1 MSTTMLES
9 IGAIVTGQAV
19 VRHTL
24 AELAEDDLVSAVE
37 REVRNARGNWNFAR
51 EPVYQYLAGLQEKVE
66 RLVEVE
72 SQVNSLLNR
81 LQEEAVVARNRSAT
95 LLLRPLAEHGEN
107 LARSSGRQVSVT
119 INGDETQLDYSTLET
134 LKGPLRALIAFSV
147 EQSLETPE
155 RRLAVGKPERGQLT
169 VTLAKQDDR
178 VVVTIDDDGAGIDP
192 SLVARRAAQL
202 GWPDDGASLDLILR
216 EGYGPVSNDDT
227 SSGGANLAEIQAEL
241 HAHGG
246 ELNVANL
253 LSGGLRFLAAVPVE
267 MAMLDGMVV
276 RVGEVMYIVPIDSIQ
291 RIVHSVASDLMR
303 ISAEERRYMLKLA
316 QDDVLP
322 VQFLMKSDHSD
333 GAVDTDPFATAAV
346 TAETANAAAEG
357 EQKYLFVVA
366 GKSKRRVALSVDE
379 LIGQQTVMI
388 RPLLG
393 YLSGI
398 RGVTGCALLGS
409 GGVGLVLDM
418 RRLVERA
425 RS

>member
-1 MSTTMLES
+1 
-9 IGAIVTGQAV
+9 
-19 VRHTL
+19 
-24 AELAEDDLVSAVE
+24 
-37 REVRNARGNWNFAR
+37 
-51 EPVYQYLAGLQEKVE
+51 
-66 RLVEVE
+66 
-72 SQVNSLLNR
+72 
-81 LQEEAVVARNRSAT
+81 
-95 LLLRPLAEHGEN
+95 
-107 LARSSGRQVSVT
+107 
-119 INGDETQLDYSTLET
+119 
-134 LKGPLRALIAFSV
+134 
-147 EQSLETPE
+147 
-155 RRLAVGKPERGQLT
+155 
-169 VTLAKQDDR
+169 
-178 VVVTIDDDGAGIDP
+178 
-192 SLVARRAAQL
+192 
-202 GWPDDGASLDLILR
+202 
-216 EGYGPVSNDDT
+216 
-227 SSGGANLAEIQAEL
+227 
-241 HAHGG
+241 
-246 ELNVANL
+246 
-253 LSGGLRFLAAVPVE
+253 
-267 MAMLDGMVV
+267 MVV